1 MYTATQ
7 NIAQRGHR
15 ENEQSSNRGNFLE
28 LLKLFSKYNPIIKK
42 KIR

>member
-28 LLKLFSKYNPIIKK
+28 LLKLFRNTIPLLKK
-42 KIR
+42 KN